1 MKALK
6 FIFGGLIDSIKQRRV
21 IKSRERAALHSLRLA
36 KIQAQIAAVQA
47 HSVDYVCRP

>member
-1 MKALK
+1 MKFS
-6 FIFGGLIDSIKQRRV
+6 FIFAGLIDTIKQRRV

-47 HSVDYVCRP
+47 DSADYAGRP